1 MSTIEQ
7 RAKTVIARVQQAAGT
22 RAEPP
27 TLIAVSKTRSA
38 EEIRAAWSAGIR
50 DFGENYLTEAL
61 PKIEALADLPITWH
75 FIGAVQGNKT
85 RPIGERF
92 DWVHSV
98 DRVRIAERLDRAR
111 SGANVP
117 LRVCVQVNIDREAN
131 KAGVL
136 PEALPELLGAVSAC
150 RALDLRGLMAIP
162 RPRHS
167 SAEQRAVFAALRTLR
182 DVAEQTLGVPLPVL
196 SMGMSADFEAALA
209 EGATHVRIGTAIF
222 GPRLAPGKAAP

>member
-7 RAKTVIARVQQAAGT
+7 RAKAVMARVQRAAGA
-22 RAEPP
+22 RPEPP

-38 EEIRAAWSAGIR
+38 DEIRAAWSAGIR
-50 DFGENYLTEAL
+50 EFGENYLAEAL
-61 PKIEALADLPITWH
+61 PKIEALADLDITWH

-92 DWVHSV
+92 DWVHSI
-98 DRVRIAERLDRAR
+98 DRARIAERLDRAR
-111 SGANVP
+111 SGAKAP
-117 LRVCVQVNIDREAN
+117 LRVCVQVNIDREAS

-136 PEALPELLGAVSAC
+136 PEALPELLDVVAGCA
-150 RALDLRGLMAIP
+150 ALDLRGLMAIP
-162 RPRHS
+162 RPRHGC
-167 SAEQRAVFAALRTLR
+167 AEQRAVFAQLRELR
-182 DVAEQTLGVPLPVL
+182 DRAEETLGAALPVL

-222 GPRLAPGKAAP
+222 GPRPAPGNPAQ